1 MSGEGDFVDRDFDEA
16 FAAMFEDDVF
26 GLENLT
32 LGGPTPGEQQTQHQQ
47 QTQQPPPSAATPLP
61 SRLSICKACDIR
73 YEHEQGVVGFD
84 PAAKIVCRK
93 CFGWCE
99 PIEVSSGV

>member
-26 GLENLT
+26 GLKNLT

-47 QTQQPPPSAATPLP
+47 QPPPSATTLP
-61 SRLSICKACDIR
+61 SRLSICKACNIR
-73 YEHEQGVVGFD
+73 YAHEQSAAGFN
-84 PAAKIVCRK
+84 PADKIVCRK